1 MRKQLLKLKRGIS
14 TKAERQF
21 AEVLKNGRIP
31 FKAKVIVKGREVDF
45 IIGKYAIDIDG
56 HDQDPGKNVHLVKAG
71 YIPIHFSNKEIF
83 TLNEKS
89 LTNKLILIL
98 GLTPKTVAKR
108 NAIELSLS
116 NTSLS
121 A

>member
-45 IIGKYAIDIDG
+45 IIGRYAIDIDG
-56 HDQDPGKNVHLVKAG
+56 HDQDSDKNVHLVKAG
-71 YIPIHFSNKEIF
+71 YVPIHFSNKEIF
-83 TLNEKS
+83 TLKDKL
-89 LTNKLILIL
+89 LTKIKQLC
-98 GLTPKTVAKR
+98 
-108 NAIELSLS
+108 
-116 NTSLS
+116 
-121 A
+121 